1 MSTRPLSQVRSL
13 VTAMAVAVMALL
25 LLSPGEPLGASGD
38 YTVAEGDTLS
48 EIAETFGVSVEQL
61 AEANGI
67 EDPDFILVGQVI
79 RIPGADESLSVADPG
94 EDPGAIQTQ
103 EVDTYTVR
111 SGDTL
116 SEIADHFGVPVSAIV
131 GANGLA
137 DPNFIVEGQTLKIP
151 VVVSAPARPA
161 SPDVEPLL
169 EQVAMEEGL
178 DPGLVKALAYQESG
192 WRQDVVSST
201 GAVGIMQIQPS
212 TGYWLETDV
221 FGYDLDIEMSAYDNI
236 KAGVRYLRILLDLTG
251 SIDDAS
257 AAYYQ
262 GYGALSLGILYE
274 DTVQYVASVN
284 AIKASFWP

>member
-1 MSTRPLSQVRSL
+1 MSTRPLIQARSL

-192 WRQDVVSST
+192 WQQDVVSST

-251 SIDDAS
+251 SVDDAS

-274 DTVQYVASVN
+274 DTVRYVASVN

>member
-1 MSTRPLSQVRSL
+1 MSTRPLIQARSL
-13 VTAMAVAVMALL
+13 VTALL

-48 EIAETFGVSVEQL
+48 EIAATFDVSVELL
-61 AEANGI
+61 AEVNGI

-169 EQVAMEEGL
+169 EQFATEEGL

-192 WRQDVVSST
+192 WQQDVVSST

-212 TGYWLETDV
+212 KGDWL
-221 FGYDLDIEMSAYDNI
+221 G
-236 KAGVRYLRILLDLTG
+236 GG
-251 SIDDAS
+251 
-257 AAYYQ
+257 
-262 GYGALSLGILYE
+262 
-274 DTVQYVASVN
+274 
-284 AIKASFWP
+284 

>member
-94 EDPGAIQTQ
+94 EDPGAIETQ

-116 SEIADHFGVPVSAIV
+116 SEIADHFGVSVSAIV
-131 GANGLA
+131 DANGLA

-169 EQVAMEEGL
+169 EQV
-178 DPGLVKALAYQESG
+178 
-192 WRQDVVSST
+192 
-201 GAVGIMQIQPS
+201 
-212 TGYWLETDV
+212 
-221 FGYDLDIEMSAYDNI
+221 
-236 KAGVRYLRILLDLTG
+236 
-251 SIDDAS
+251 
-257 AAYYQ
+257 
-262 GYGALSLGILYE
+262 
-274 DTVQYVASVN
+274 
-284 AIKASFWP
+284 